1 VTRPASILICP
12 TVQLNSLPDP
22 ERDVLRRF
30 FTEHVRGM
38 DRKHDRR
45 FRRLVRD
52 LFNAEPGEGFQLYRA
67 EERGGPYH
75 RMHRAVLTRLYE
87 SQERFRHI
95 DKLHDWMKVGA
106 GFVTWAPG
114 KDNKP
119 VAIPR
124 STSFEACNEDEMR
137 EAHAAMVDFLHTDF
151 ATRRLWPHL
160 KSAARQEMLDT
171 LLADPKEQAA

>member
-1 VTRPASILICP
+1 MTKASPILLCP
-12 TVQLNSLPDP
+12 TVALRSLPDQ

-38 DRKHDRR
+38 DRKNDTRWRR
-45 FRRLVRD
+45 FVRD

-67 EERGGPYH
+67 EERAGPFH
-75 RMHRAVLTRLYE
+75 KMHRAVLTRLFE
-87 SQERFRHI
+87 SQDRFRHI
-95 DKLHDWMKVGA
+95 DKLHDWVKVGG

-114 KDNKP
+114 KDSKP

-124 STSFEACNEDEMR
+124 STSFECCSEDEMR

-160 KSAARQEMLDT
+160 KAHARQEMLDSI
-171 LLADPKEQAA
+171 LERKEQSA